1 VPFLERDGNCSGS
14 RRRTQGSSELTT
26 WVRLR
31 PGDTTQIKAAHCRR
45 RDSQLAA
52 ATAAHR
58 WRAVARSSLAVSP
71 RETLF
76 NWLQFQVNGAVCLD
90 LFAGS
95 GALGLEAL
103 SRGAA
108 EVVFIEQHAAAAAA
122 LRALLAE
129 WKAGNGS
136 VFCCSADRYLQG
148 AARPFNMVFIDPPYA
163 DGLLGP
169 TATLLSAGGWLAE
182 GARIY
187 LERSRREPLP
197 ALPPGWRELRA
208 GTAGEVGYHLFE
220 HRHAQELDS

>member
-1 VPFLERDGNCSGS
+1 VTPRKSKP
-14 RRRTQGSSELTT
+14 R
-26 WVRLR
+26 
-31 PGDTTQIKAAHCRR
+31 
-45 RDSQLAA
+45 
-52 ATAAHR
+52 TAAGETRNSLPRQLRIVGGQWRGRR
-58 WRAVARSSLAVSP
+58 WQFPLDDIRPTPDRV

-182 GARIY
+182 GARVY